1 MEYDKQKLS
10 KFFIVGGAVLVVL
23 ILAASVIFLGW
34 KIIKENEKKQPE
46 VEISIPENIG
56 EAIVNDVSGV
66 QEIEEEKAD
75 FSKGYSHSENYMLK
89 EITFGGYEVDMAGEA
104 KNTPLVISDIKGETV
119 ISKDG
124 KQTKLLFTW
133 KTSKLATS
141 IVTYAKNDG
150 PIKNTVEEKG
160 PGLAHALILNF
171 EPSTRYTYS
180 ISATDRWD
188 NVANS
193 DKFTTFTSTKS
204 DNIIDVI
211 IEQFKQMFSWVTPAR
226 K

>member
-10 KFFIVGGAVLVVL
+10 RFFIAGGAALVVL
-23 ILAASVIFLGW
+23 ILAAIAIFYGW

-46 VEISIPENIG
+46 VEISIPENVK
-56 EAIVNDVSGV
+56 EAFVNDVSGV
-66 QEIEEEKAD
+66 QEIEENAES
-75 FSKGYSHSENYMLK
+75 FKGYSRSENYMLK

-119 ISKDG
+119 LSKDG

-141 IVTYAKNDG
+141 VVTYAKNDG

-160 PGLAHALILNF
+160 PGLSHALILNF

-211 IEQFKQMFSWVTPAR
+211 IEQFKQMFSWVTKGR